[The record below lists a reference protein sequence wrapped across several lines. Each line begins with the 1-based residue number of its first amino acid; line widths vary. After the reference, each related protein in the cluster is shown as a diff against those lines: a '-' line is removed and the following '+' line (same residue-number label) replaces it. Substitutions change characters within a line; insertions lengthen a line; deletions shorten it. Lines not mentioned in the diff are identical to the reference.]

1 MREAPSLTLIE
12 KLLAAGCAVKAYD
25 PVAMPEAKRIVGDK
39 IRYAKD
45 IYETAQ
51 QADAILL
58 VTEWKEFR
66 LPDWNT
72 IKNTMRTPVVLDGR
86 NIYDGDELQRAGIEY
101 YGLGS
106 SSKQWAVGSKQ

>member
-12 KLLAAGCAVKAYD
+12 KLLTAGCTVKTYD

-39 IRYAKD
+39 VGYAKD

-66 LPDWNT
+66 LPDWNA
-72 IKNTMRTPVVLDGR
+72 IKNAMRTPVVLDGR
-86 NIYDGDELQRAGIEY
+86 NIYDSDELRSLGFEY
-101 YGLGS
+101 FGLG
-106 SSKQWAVGSKQ
+106 V